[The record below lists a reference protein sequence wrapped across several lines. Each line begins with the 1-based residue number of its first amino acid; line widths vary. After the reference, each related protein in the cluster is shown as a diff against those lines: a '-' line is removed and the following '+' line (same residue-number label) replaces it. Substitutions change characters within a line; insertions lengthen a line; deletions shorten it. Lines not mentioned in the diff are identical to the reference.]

1 MMEPNDLPLLD
12 SKVRK
17 TIWMYACKVPRLLR
31 VIPNTRLKAECEEVL
46 SSNEQKLDFH
56 ADDRCIP
63 SVLLVCRASYDVA
76 RQHYHRRKFVS
87 GDSIYFNPAMDIIHF
102 GRRVK
107 GIDGINAMC
116 FLAQKEYVQYISC
129 DIEFWSMYI
138 PQDLFH
144 AFQKYRSLRKVIFY
158 GHKLK
163 DSGKLMKSIKKNFIR
178 VKNATHHEEW
188 QSPHLIGIHSYGPEQ
203 LNGWIIP
210 KLGFAHKYLGGRGR
224 GEEQKDEGEEQQDE
238 DEEQEDEDEEQED
251 EDEEQEDEDDEQED
265 EDEEQEDE
273 DDEQ

>member
-63 SVLLVCRASYDVA
+63 LVLLVCRALYDVA
-76 RQHYHRRKFVS
+76 RQHYYRRKFVL
-87 GDSIYFNPAMDIIHF
+87 GESIYFNPAMDIIHF

-129 DIEFWSMYI
+129 DIEF
-138 PQDLFH
+138 
-144 AFQKYRSLRKVIFY
+144 
-158 GHKLK
+158 
-163 DSGKLMKSIKKNFIR
+163 
-178 VKNATHHEEW
+178 
-188 QSPHLIGIHSYGPEQ
+188 
-203 LNGWIIP
+203 
-210 KLGFAHKYLGGRGR
+210 
-224 GEEQKDEGEEQQDE
+224 
-238 DEEQEDEDEEQED
+238 
-251 EDEEQEDEDDEQED
+251 
-265 EDEEQEDE
+265 
-273 DDEQ
+273 